1 MRKIKTAIFFVVAL
15 SFLFILF
22 NTSRGEDAGQD
33 FKREPLPTEADISL
47 AIGELQSMFEQLE
60 EAEDDLDK
68 KTFDPQAVVDEIGND
83 PEALFRWVCKQTYLV
98 PYTGTL
104 RGPRGVLM
112 DRLGSSL
119 DRALLLYELLDR
131 SGHEVRLARATL
143 SREQA
148 EELLDKLER
157 ILSSVSYQDIRSQ
170 PQASDDFAEEFAAK
184 YQLDSSELK
193 ETLKNEREEQARIA
207 GEMRKRA
214 KKQAAAIAEAVKK
227 SGIEGISDDES
238 FEIEALQDHWWVQ
251 WQSEEAWINMDPS
264 LPDSRVGQALAEAE
278 AWFDPDD
285 LDEEHLHQVHIRL
298 VIEQWNDG
306 KLYEK
311 SVLEHTLQPYDFFG
325 EQIVVR
331 HYPLDWPLDKDLFEE
346 KDPLQSLKNTLLNQ
360 KAWAPTL
367 SIGSEETVGI
377 LFDETGELIKK
388 KKKARGISAFQRSF
402 LRASSGKEKEE
413 KAKGDS
419 YLTAEWIE
427 YQICSPGKPAFT
439 ARREIFDLLGPV
451 QRTKETIPPPAIGEA
466 RRMTRCLGILS
477 QIEIL
482 ILTSSLY
489 GEFIEYL
496 SIENLLHNRDLL
508 LDLLQQL
515 NELEPQEALARM
527 AEITPQPGKV
537 YDFALA
543 RSKFVLEDGLV
554 FLDQPNILSC
564 YSGVEQNPQGDLRR
578 YSRLDIVEN
587 DVAVVGHNPFQI
599 RMKQGVLDTNIEAFL
614 VGPDENAQNTSAIFA
629 RDKDW
634 LTLKSQEEEAY
645 ISLELDPD
653 SLERI
658 RQDLKQ
664 GYIILAP
671 KRAFKIDGREW
682 VTWWRINPRTG
693 QTVGVGGHGWGQAIV
708 EYVETAQ
715 TMIQLKLQ
723 IEAYMGIM
731 ECVVNTAALALAG
744 ADMKTVYKYAVK
756 KCIWNKIC
764 GYMMKQLTGYFLA
777 GTIWSNFIVKKT
789 AGWISGKLCK
799 SALK

>member
-1 MRKIKTAIFFVVAL
+1 MRKIKTAIFLVVAL
-15 SFLFILF
+15 SFFFILF
-22 NTSRGEDAGQD
+22 NTSRGEDARQE

-68 KTFDPQAVVDEIGND
+68 KTFDPQAVVDEVGND
-83 PEALFRWVCKQTYLV
+83 PEAIFRWVCRETYLI
-98 PYTGTL
+98 PYAGSL

-112 DRLGSSL
+112 DRLGNSL

-131 SGHEVRLARATL
+131 SGHEMRLARATL
-143 SREQA
+143 SREKA
-148 EELLDKLER
+148 EELLGKLKR
-157 ILSSVSYQDIRSQ
+157 ILSSVSYQDIRPQ

-193 ETLKNEREEQARIA
+193 ETLKNEKEEQARIE
-207 GEMRKRA
+207 GEIRKRA

-227 SGIEGISDDES
+227 SGIDMISDEES

-251 WQSEEAWINMDPS
+251 WQSEEAWVNMDPS

-278 AWFDPDD
+278 SWFDPDD
-285 LDEEHLHQVHIRL
+285 LDEEDFHQVHIRL
-298 VIEQWNDG
+298 VIEQWKDG

-311 SVLEHTLQPYDFFG
+311 SVLEHTLQPCEFLG

-346 KDPLQSLKNTLLNQ
+346 KDPLQSLKSTLLNQ
-360 KAWAPTL
+360 KTWAPTL
-367 SIGSEETVGI
+367 NIGSEETVGI

-388 KKKARGISAFQRSF
+388 KKKAGGISAFQRSF
-402 LRASSGKEKEE
+402 LRALGGKEKEE
-413 KAKGDS
+413 KAKEDS

-427 YQICSPGKPAFT
+427 YQICSPGKPPFT
-439 ARREIFDLLGPV
+439 ARREVFDLLGPA
-451 QRTKETIPPPAIGEA
+451 QRTKETIPHPVIEETH
-466 RRMTRCLGILS
+466 RMARCLGILS

-482 ILTSSLY
+482 ILTSSLS

-508 LDLLQQL
+508 LDLLPQL
-515 NELEPQEALARM
+515 NELEPQKALAQM
-527 AEITPQPGKV
+527 AEITPQPGKA

-543 RSKFVLEDGLV
+543 RSKFALEDGLA
-554 FLDQPNILSC
+554 FLDHPNILSC
-564 YSGVEQNPQGDLRR
+564 YSGVGQNPQGDLLRFT
-578 YSRLDIVEN
+578 RLDIVKN
-587 DVAVVGHNPFQI
+587 DVGVVGANPFQI

-614 VGPDENAQNTSAIFA
+614 VGLDENVQNTSVVFSG
-629 RDKDW
+629 DKDW
-634 LTLKSQEEEAY
+634 LVLKNQEEEAY
-645 ISLELDPD
+645 RGLKLDPD

-658 RQDLKQ
+658 RQDLEQ
-664 GYIILAP
+664 GYIVLAP
-671 KRAFKIDGREW
+671 QRSFKIDGREW

-693 QTVGVGGHGWGQAIV
+693 QTVGVGEHGWGQAIV
-708 EYVETAQ
+708 EYVEIAQ

-723 IEAYMGIM
+723 VEAYMGIM

-744 ADMKTVYKYAVK
+744 ADMKTVTKYAVK
-756 KCIWNKIC
+756 KCIWKKIC
-764 GYMMKQLTGYFLA
+764 GYMMKQLTGYFIA
-777 GTIWSNFIVKKT
+777 GTVWSNFIVKKT

-799 SALK
+799 LALK